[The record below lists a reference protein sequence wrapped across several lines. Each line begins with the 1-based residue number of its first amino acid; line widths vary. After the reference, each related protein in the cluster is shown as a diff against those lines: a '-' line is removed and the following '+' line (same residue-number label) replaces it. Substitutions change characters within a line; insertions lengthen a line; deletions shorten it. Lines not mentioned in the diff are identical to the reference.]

1 MKVSIIG
8 GSGFVGTSLSRQLKK
23 SNINYSIYDLNFNP
37 HDSLSNFCDVTD
49 EGTLQNIEDESI
61 IINLAAE
68 HRDDVVPVS
77 RYDDVNV
84 EGAKNICSIASKR
97 KINRIIFTSSVAVY
111 GFPNSNTYEDGK
123 IDYCN
128 DYGRTKH
135 LAEEVYKKWYFED
148 PNNRMLLIV
157 RPTVIFGEGNRGN
170 VFNLLNQIAS
180 RKFVMIG
187 NGKNIKSMAYVENVS
202 SFLRYG
208 LTLNSG
214 IHVYNYSD
222 KPDLDMNT
230 LVHITRK
237 KLFKKNN
244 TGLRLPA
251 FIGIFIGYIF
261 DILKYVSGIN
271 LPISSIRV
279 KKFLKTT
286 QFSSSINTTNF
297 KPLFTLESG
306 LDKTLKY
313 EFLEDNSDKAIFKTE

>member
-1 MKVSIIG
+1 
-8 GSGFVGTSLSRQLKK
+8 
-23 SNINYSIYDLNFNP
+23 
-37 HDSLSNFCDVTD
+37 
-49 EGTLQNIEDESI
+49 
-61 IINLAAE
+61 
-68 HRDDVVPVS
+68 
-77 RYDDVNV
+77 
-84 EGAKNICSIASKR
+84 
-97 KINRIIFTSSVAVY
+97 
-111 GFPNSNTYEDGK
+111 
-123 IDYCN
+123 
-128 DYGRTKH
+128 
-135 LAEEVYKKWYFED
+135 
-148 PNNRMLLIV
+148 
-157 RPTVIFGEGNRGN
+157 
-170 VFNLLNQIAS
+170 
-180 RKFVMIG
+180 
-187 NGKNIKSMAYVENVS
+187 
-202 SFLRYG
+202 
-208 LTLNSG
+208 
-214 IHVYNYSD
+214 
-222 KPDLDMNT
+222 MNT